1 MFKAPAFISLTDAF
15 RMSLLLMFDNY
26 LSNIIVFQG
35 LPIMHLYNCIK
46 KKKKTPKKQM
56 KKLKA

>member
-46 KKKKTPKKQM
+46 KKKNPQKTNE
-56 KKLKA
+56 KA

>member
-26 LSNIIVFQG
+26 LSNIVVFQV

-46 KKKKTPKKQM
+46 KKTLKKQK